1 MTTIASPS
9 ASLALAPQ
17 APAQSTRLKEAAKQF
32 EAIFVRQ
39 MLAQAHA
46 ARPAGEDSLFGS
58 QAMDTFNAMQ
68 DERFAKIAADSGAF
82 GLARQIETQL
92 AAQLHLSRDGASAPS
107 SVIR

>member
-1 MTTIASPS
+1 MTTIPPTA
-9 ASLALAPQ
+9 AAGLALTPQ
-17 APAQSTRLKEAAKQF
+17 APSQSTQLKEAARQF

-46 ARPAGEDSLFGS
+46 AKPAGEDSLFGG
-58 QAMDTFNAMQ
+58 QAMDTFNSMQ

-92 AAQLHLSRDGASAPS
+92 AAQLHLASAPAKAK
-107 SVIR
+107 